1 VEAVRGPHQVAEYLN
16 KIYLQSRH
24 HRTAPFFFLAA
35 TKLALQGNIA
45 GLMTSLANHLSSCR
59 LSSGSSA
66 LFMGR
71 YLHLM
76 GYGDVVTMSCLS
88 RSVTP

>member
-1 VEAVRGPHQVAEYLN
+1 VAGDLN
-16 KIYLQSRH
+16 RIYLQSRH
-24 HRTAPFFFLAA
+24 HGIAPFFFFAA
-35 TKLALQGNIA
+35 TKLALHGDIT
-45 GLMTSLANHLSSCR
+45 GSMTPLANHLSSYR
-59 LSSGSSA
+59 RSSGSSA

-76 GYGDVVTMSCLS
+76 GYGDVVTMSLVS